1 MSTNKSRN
9 NYSYK
14 GKISHKNIKGFV
26 FVLVVILFL
35 IFVSNKIHSNKNSE
49 ETFEKENINTTIT
62 EDTVDDEE
70 YKVMT
75 LSEDSV
81 QYSTKVEMPELTEEE
96 YQAIIEQE
104 LIASGYYREDVPLS
118 FDLQDV
124 LHEYCE
130 TFSVSY
136 NLVLGLI
143 RHESGFDENAVSSV
157 GCYGLMQLNP
167 KYFPSNLNSSD
178 NLYYGVKYLSE
189 CIERYDGDI
198 MAGLRA
204 YNRGYDDGARGYS
217 KTVIKYAEEFNRS

>member
-1 MSTNKSRN
+1 MSTSKSRN

-35 IFVSNKIHSNKNSE
+35 IFVSNKINSNKNSE

-62 EDTVDDEE
+62 EENEEE
-70 YKVMT
+70 YEVMT
-75 LSEDSV
+75 LSESNV
-81 QYSTKVEMPELTEEE
+81 QYSTVEMPEFTEEE
-96 YQAIIEQE
+96 YQAIVEQE

-118 FDLQDV
+118 FELQDV

-143 RHESGFDENAVSSV
+143 RHESGFDETAVSSV

-167 KYFPSNLNSSD
+167 KYFPSNLSSSD

>member
-1 MSTNKSRN
+1 MNTNKLHN

-14 GKISHKNIKGFV
+14 GNKNLYKNIKGFA

-35 IFVSNKIHSNKNSE
+35 IFIYNVVAKNSDKE
-49 ETFEKENINTTIT
+49 IIEKENINTTIEEKTNVCEKEYEVVTLT
-62 EDTVDDEE
+62 EEN
-70 YKVMT
+70 
-75 LSEDSV
+75 LH
-81 QYSTKVEMPELTEEE
+81 YSAVEMPELTEEE
-96 YQAIIEQE
+96 CQAVVEQE
-104 LIASGYYREDVPLS
+104 LIDSGFYREDVPLS
-118 FDLQDV
+118 FELQAV
-124 LHEYCE
+124 LHENCE

-143 RHESGFDENAVSSV
+143 KHESGFDENAVSPV

-167 KYFPSNLNSSD
+167 KYFPSNLSSSD